1 MIANKK
7 DMRLS
12 LLLKQ
17 SYIVLFFRLLGQK
30 WQEVLYCLKY
40 MATGGMYKNSRKLE
54 TDLTITAHA
63 LEKGMAIGKVRIG
76 FGKKK
81 AHSLIKGLEKYSQL
95 NGCKKEFIIEVSS
108 IINKYILYNKE
119 QGADMK
125 DIQTAL
131 EKFCTSH
138 HIEIINQGGILTK
151 NKHETY
157 KLLNCDFREFSQSR
171 FSIRDF
177 SEEPISME
185 AINKALKLC
194 ERTPSACNRQNFR
207 IHIFTNKEQRQKL
220 FNMQLGCN
228 GFSQDMQCAI
238 LICGDMLGYK
248 YYEHSLLYVDGGLYA
263 MNLLYALHREGLA
276 TIPLTVAHK
285 NGYLNKIK
293 KAVEIPDNEIPILLI
308 GVGSYKEKYKVAESY
323 RKDYKSYTY
332 FH

>member
-1 MIANKK
+1 MTNRKNMKLA
-7 DMRLS
+7 

-17 SYIVLFFRLLGQK
+17 SYIILFIRLLGQK

-40 MATGGMYKNSRKLE
+40 MATGRMNNNSRKLE

-81 AHSLIKGLEKYSQL
+81 AYSLIKGLDKYSQL
-95 NGCKKEFIIEVSS
+95 KGYKKEFIIEVSS
-108 IINKYILYNKE
+108 IINKYILFNKE

-125 DIQTAL
+125 DIQVEF

-138 HIEIINQGGILTK
+138 YIELINQGGILTK
-151 NKHETY
+151 SKQETNNQ
-157 KLLNCDFREFSQSR
+157 LCSDFREFSQSR

-177 SEEPISME
+177 SEQPISME
-185 AINKALKLC
+185 AINKALQLC
-194 ERTPSACNRQNFR
+194 ERTPSACNRQNYR

-220 FNMQLGCN
+220 FDMQLGCN
-228 GFSQDMQCAI
+228 GFSDDMQCAI

-285 NGYLNKIK
+285 NGYLNRIK
-293 KAVEIPDNEIPILLI
+293 KAIGIPDNEIPILLI
-308 GVGSYKEKYKVAESY
+308 GVGSYKDKYKVAESH

-332 FH
+332 FHS